1 MQKILELR
9 EFEKKQAEQEL
20 GKAVAEETKIQNT
33 LDLIA
38 QQRIASAQS
47 VKGVTDLYVLVGAEN
62 HVKFLDSKTEELLQ
76 QLTEAKLVTEQKR
89 EAMKKAMQNVSVL
102 EKLRDARKAE
112 WQEEVKRAE
121 AKEIDDSNNS
131 RYKK

>member
-62 HVKFLDSKTEELLQ
+62 HVEFLDSKTEELLK